1 MLALLAVASLTLA
14 PAVWTLLAAQTP
26 APYTVYTSDGRS
38 ALPVR
43 AVDGTELVALDR
55 VAELFG
61 LTVSED
67 PRVEGI
73 TLLARDQRI
82 TLIPNQSFVSVGG
95 RIDSLSAPVRRERGV
110 YLVPIDFLSRAV
122 GRALGQR
129 VEVRRDSR
137 VIVVGAVRV
146 PLVTPRF
153 QRVGPRARLDIA
165 IEPATPHQVTRE
177 GDRIIIQFD
186 AAALD
191 VARLSGADPEFITGT
206 RVTDGRLE
214 LDLGPAVASY
224 RATSAPDDSSL
235 GLDLVPAS
243 TSSPTPA
250 PPAPAAAGPPP
261 VVDSAAPAI
270 LKTVAIDPGHGG
282 ADAGVRGPGGTL
294 EKTLTLQIATRL
306 RTAIESRLGLRV
318 LLTREADDRRAD
330 RPQVG
335 PGQQQQGRP
344 LHQPARQRVDGRLG
358 LGRPGGD
365 AESRGLPRPQRV
377 AQAGPV
383 LRCRSSAV
391 ARGSSRPCRGTW
403 RSCRLPIGPRPSDSC
418 WFASSG
424 PTRCRSDRD
433 PDVAVP
439 LRGLVGAN
447 MPAVLIEMGFLS
459 NPADERALTGSA
471 RSARSSTRSWRPS
484 ATCGAARPRRQAEVT
499 GEPAAPP
506 VEARRQDARLAC
518 SRQAWV

>member
-1 MLALLAVASLTLA
+1 VLALLAVASLTLA
-14 PAVWTLLAAQTP
+14 PAVWTPLAAQTP

-67 PRVEGI
+67 PRVEGL

-177 GDRIIIQFD
+177 GDRIIVQFD

-261 VVDSAAPAI
+261 VVDLAAPAI

-318 LLTREADDRRAD
+318 LLTREADIDVPIDRRSALANNNKADLFISLHANASMVASVSGAQVATLNLEAYRDRNGSASGPGIALPLVGGGARFIEAVPWDLAQLPFAD
-330 RPQVG
+330 RSTAVGQLLVRQLGANQV
-335 PGQQQQGRP
+335 P
-344 LHQPARQRVDGRLG
+344 LY
-358 LGRPGGD
+358 
-365 AESRGLPRPQRV
+365 
-377 AQAGPV
+377 
-383 LRCRSSAV
+383 
-391 ARGSSRPCRGTW
+391 
-403 RSCRLPIGPRPSDSC
+403 
-418 WFASSG
+418 
-424 PTRCRSDRD
+424 RD

-471 RSARSSTRSWRPS
+471 RSGAIIDAIV
-484 ATCGAARPRRQAEVT
+484 ATIGDMRRR
-499 GEPAAPP
+499 PP
-506 VEARRQDARLAC
+506 VPSGGGDR
-518 SRQAWV
+518 